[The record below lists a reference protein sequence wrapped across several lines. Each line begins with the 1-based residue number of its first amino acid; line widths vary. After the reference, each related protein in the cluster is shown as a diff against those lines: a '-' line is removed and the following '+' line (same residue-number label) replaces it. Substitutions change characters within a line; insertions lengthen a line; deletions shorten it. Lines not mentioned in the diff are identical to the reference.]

1 MVAPAERRERGIA
14 NVMAVD
20 DAPFSPADERVT
32 LVGAIYADERLDGV
46 VTTWVTRDGEDAT
59 ARIAAML
66 TRSRFAEH
74 VRLVML
80 DGIAV
85 AGFNVIDLERL
96 CRTTGCPVVA
106 VVRRRP
112 DLDSIRDAL
121 IEHLPGGER
130 RWRAIAALGPVEP
143 VGEVFMQRAGI
154 DRATAAATVQRHVR
168 HGNAPEPLRVA
179 HLIAGGLRPA
189 AVAPRGVGK

>member
-1 MVAPAERRERGIA
+1 MVAVEREGIA
-14 NVMAVD
+14 NVMAID

-46 VTTWVTRDGEDAT
+46 VTTQVTRDGVDAT
-59 ARIAAML
+59 DRIAAML

-74 VRLVML
+74 VRALML

-85 AGFNVIDLERL
+85 AGFNVIDLPRL
-96 CRTTGCPVVA
+96 NRTTGCPIIA

-112 DLDSIRDAL
+112 DLDSIREAL
-121 IEHLPGGER
+121 LEHLPGGER

-143 VGEVFMQRAGI
+143 VGEVFIQRAGI
-154 DRATAAATVQRHVR
+154 DRATAEATIRRHVR
-168 HGNAPEPLRVA
+168 HGHVPEPLRVA
-179 HLIAGGLRPA
+179 HLIAGGLA
-189 AVAPRGVGK
+189 GHSRGRA